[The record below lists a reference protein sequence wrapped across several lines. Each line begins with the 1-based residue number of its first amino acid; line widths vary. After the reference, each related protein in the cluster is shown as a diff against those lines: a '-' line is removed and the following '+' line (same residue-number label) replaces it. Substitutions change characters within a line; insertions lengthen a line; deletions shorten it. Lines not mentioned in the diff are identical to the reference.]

1 MFNFMLGDKNTEA
14 QKTTDEK
21 IGVAAEGRKIPE
33 VDNTTRVGNTR
44 FSKNSKS
51 IGNVF
56 NNEI

>member
-1 MFNFMLGDKNTEA
+1 MLGDKNTEA